1 MGIFMKAIFHVY
13 ICSRN

>member
-1 MGIFMKAIFHVY
+1 MKAIFHVY